1 MTNMKSKYKSGD
13 KFIIEIDSEYCEHD
27 DLGGF
32 RTDKPLYRIKG
43 FNSLVFDETGLKK
56 LKKYSEPNIED
67 IQKEG
72 YYEGYENGHDFG
84 YEKGLNDAWNA
95 AHTIVAPMRSGG
107 FDGDTLEK
115 IFNEH
120 NQYKIMENYT
130 PAIAVKKIKEY
141 EEQQKQ
147 KEQYEKEIRIGDE
160 VTAYGLKFI
169 VTEIDDNSIGG
180 IDVNGNIFTYTPN
193 ECTKTGKHS
202 NKLVVLLK
210 ELQNDESTNSTKE

>member
-1 MTNMKSKYKSGD
+1 METNMKSKYKSGD

-27 DLGGF
+27 DFCGF

-56 LKKYSEPNIED
+56 LKKYSEPNIENIHKD
-67 IQKEG
+67 
-72 YYEGYENGHDFG
+72 G
-84 YEKGLNDAWNA
+84 YEKGLNDAWSA
-95 AHTIVAPMRSGG
+95 AYAIIAPIRSGG

-120 NQYKIMENYT
+120 NQYKIIENYT

-169 VTEIDDNSIGG
+169 VTEIDDYSICG

-193 ECTKTGKHS
+193 ECTKTGKH
-202 NKLVVLLK
+202 NDKLVALLK
-210 ELQNDESTNSTKE
+210 ELQNDESTNSAKE